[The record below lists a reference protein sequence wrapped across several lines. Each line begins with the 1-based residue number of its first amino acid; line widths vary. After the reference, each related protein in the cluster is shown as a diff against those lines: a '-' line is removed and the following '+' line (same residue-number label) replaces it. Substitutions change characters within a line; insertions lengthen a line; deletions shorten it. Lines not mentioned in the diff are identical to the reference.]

1 MNIQPYSPVCD
12 LDHKYTTNNE
22 FLWSHSHKKVLLMLR
37 LLSLRMNC
45 EFESEK
51 ETEFCM
57 VEGVRFYHEKDVI
70 DRYMKEN
77 KNLSSKRFFF
87 FKEQHTKRGVPL
99 PYLTQLSS
107 KRKDETSGEDFG

>member
-77 KNLSSKRFFF
+77 KNLSSKRIAHKTRSSFTLPDTIVFQ
-87 FKEQHTKRGVPL
+87 EKR
-99 PYLTQLSS
+99 
-107 KRKDETSGEDFG
+107 